1 MSVEPAI
8 PYSAYEP
15 ILSMILIFLFPSLI
29 VIFLFFT
36 YARYATKQRQ
46 KEAEKKI
53 EEQRL
58 KEAEKK
64 MEEQRLKEA
73 EKKME
78 EMKEAGENEEI
89 NKEDGAS

>member
-15 ILSMILIFLFPSLI
+15 MLNMILIFLIPSLI

-46 KEAEKKI
+46 
-53 EEQRL
+53 

-89 NKEDGAS
+89 NKEDGPS